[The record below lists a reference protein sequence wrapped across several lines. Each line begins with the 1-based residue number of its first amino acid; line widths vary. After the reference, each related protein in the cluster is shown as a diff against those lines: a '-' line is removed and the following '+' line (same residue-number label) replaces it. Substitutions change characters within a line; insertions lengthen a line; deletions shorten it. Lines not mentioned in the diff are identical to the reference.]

1 MGHALVEDQD
11 EVFAFLADPA
21 TYGISEP
28 VARIDTHGAAV
39 FLAGPN
45 VYKVKRAVFFPFMD
59 FSTLQKRRAACENEI
74 AVNQRNAP
82 DLYLGTAPI
91 RRGASGL
98 TLGGT
103 DGAIVEWT
111 VHLRRFDETK
121 TLDRLAVKGEL
132 DLSIMARLAEVIH
145 AAHEYAPRRGKGA
158 TKDFRRRL
166 EDTIDGLAGTQD
178 VFAPSAV
185 AALRSRFM
193 AAYAAD
199 EPLLKAREGRGR
211 VRLCHGDVHLRNIV
225 LKDGAPLLFDAIE
238 FDDALATIDILYDLA
253 FVLMDLWQRNLHA
266 HANLLFNRYL
276 WQSIE
281 IEQELEGLAALPL
294 FLALRAAIRARVT
307 AALGELEPQGR
318 EARSREAHGFFAATE
333 DFLTPRATRLVAI
346 GGFSGSGKST
356 LAQALAPSIG
366 RPPGAVH
373 LRSDIERKKLCGVG
387 EHERLPGEAYRPE
400 TSDKVY
406 ERLRRLAE
414 VALRAGQSV
423 VMDAVHARAEERDA
437 LLDVAARAGAAFT
450 GLWLDA
456 PVEALVAR
464 VEARKNDAS
473 DATAAVVRQQ
483 ASWDVGHLDWA
494 RLDASRPITELT
506 QEALKG
512 IG

>member
-1 MGHALVEDQD
+1 
-11 EVFAFLADPA
+11 
-21 TYGISEP
+21 
-28 VARIDTHGAAV
+28 
-39 FLAGPN
+39 
-45 VYKVKRAVFFPFMD
+45 
-59 FSTLQKRRAACENEI
+59 
-74 AVNQRNAP
+74 
-82 DLYLGTAPI
+82 
-91 RRGASGL
+91 
-98 TLGGT
+98 
-103 DGAIVEWT
+103 
-111 VHLRRFDETK
+111 
-121 TLDRLAVKGEL
+121 
-132 DLSIMARLAEVIH
+132 
-145 AAHEYAPRRGKGA
+145 
-158 TKDFRRRL
+158 
-166 EDTIDGLAGTQD
+166 
-178 VFAPSAV
+178 
-185 AALRSRFM
+185 
-193 AAYAAD
+193 
-199 EPLLKAREGRGR
+199 